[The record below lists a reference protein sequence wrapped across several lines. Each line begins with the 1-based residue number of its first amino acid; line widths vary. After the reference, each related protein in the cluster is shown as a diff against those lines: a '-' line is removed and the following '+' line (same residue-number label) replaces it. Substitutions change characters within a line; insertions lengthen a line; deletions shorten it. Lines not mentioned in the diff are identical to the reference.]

1 MSVSPLFAADLG
13 RVLASPGC
21 PLCTLSRADD
31 ERYLGSLLQEGLS
44 NVGLLDRLSLAGG
57 FCAEHAWALQR
68 MEQREWHGGLTNA
81 CFERPLLAEALAWLD
96 TLPTAPRAIRKASF
110 EVGECPACASRA
122 RMERNRAAGLAE
134 ALGENRFAHLY
145 AERPEG
151 LCMPHF
157 RFVWREQM
165 PAQVRESL
173 RVAQRR
179 RLQELLERLD
189 RYLWK
194 HKMNVS
200 EPKSP
205 EEVSSWTEAVAML
218 SGDAADPIEDGT

>member
-81 CFERPLLAEALAWLD
+81 CFERPLLADALSSLD
-96 TLPTAPRAIRKASF
+96 QLPTTRRALKRASGP
-110 EVGECPACASRA
+110 VAECPACAARA
-122 RMERNRAAGLAE
+122 RTERSRAAGLAE
-134 ALGENRFAHLY
+134 ALAEGRFAHLY

-157 RFVWREQM
+157 CRVWREQM

-173 RVAQRR
+173 RETQRR

-194 HKMNVS
+194 HKMNVT
-200 EPKSP
+200 EAKSP
-205 EEVSSWTEAVAML
+205 QEVSSWTEAVAML
-218 SGDAADPIEDGT
+218 SGDAADQREDGI

>member
-1 MSVSPLFAADLG
+1 MTVPLLFAAELK

-21 PLCTLSRADD
+21 PLCTFSREDD
-31 ERYLGSLLQEGLS
+31 ESYLGSLLQEGLS

-68 MEQREWHGGLTNA
+68 MEQRDWHGGLTNA
-81 CFERPLLAEALAWLD
+81 CFERPLLAEALLWLD
-96 TLPTAPRAIRKASF
+96 QLPTSPRAIKKTSF
-110 EVGECPACASRA
+110 EVAECPACASRA
-122 RMERNRAAGLAE
+122 RMDRNRAAGLAE
-134 ALGENRFAHLY
+134 ALGEERFADLY
-145 AERPEG
+145 AKRRQA

-157 RFVWREQM
+157 RLVWRQHM
-165 PAQVRESL
+165 AALVRESL
-173 RVAQRR
+173 RDAQRS
-179 RLQELLERLD
+179 RLQDLVERLD

-218 SGDAADPIEDGT
+218 SGDAAGQTEDGT